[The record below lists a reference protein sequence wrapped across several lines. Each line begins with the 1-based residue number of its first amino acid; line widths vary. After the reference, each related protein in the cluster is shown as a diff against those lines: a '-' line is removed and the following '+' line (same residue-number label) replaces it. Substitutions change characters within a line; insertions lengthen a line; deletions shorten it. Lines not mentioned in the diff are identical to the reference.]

1 MKNYVE
7 RNISSKSQTT
17 LKYAMKMLSGSSE
30 TIIFMFLGVATIHD
44 KHEWNWNFVIL
55 TILFCSVFRVIGV
68 LILTALANQY
78 RLHKLKPVDQFVMM
92 YGGLRGAVAFALV
105 LLIDRDKVHHAD
117 MFVTTTIAM
126 VYWTVFV
133 QGITIK
139 PLVKFLNVKVQ
150 SEKDP
155 TMNERIA
162 GRFMDHVVAG
172 MEGILG
178 ELGNLRIRDMYKRLD
193 DKYIKP
199 CLLRENHFK
208 DPKII
213 ETYENLTE
221 RDALEFM
228 KRNPTQFAELAGS
241 KTMAELN
248 DNYGEKDN
256 TSNSSSPFDNR
267 FNHANIDPKELHYSQ
282 TQKDMA
288 ETRIK
293 HMLSEN
299 LFMPRNRPRKL
310 SYSRHAIND
319 GEVQPNNTPQ
329 PGINYK
335 MHIQVRRMM
344 SDHKNLRLR
353 KKKRDDASIAAANE
367 VPMVA
372 TTVPGSRVTGAS
384 KVLQDDHVHEA
395 LQSHNSVGNGN
406 VVTNAQE
413 ENLSGDE
420 EFISFTSRRKFSNQN
435 YNGAIS
441 PLFWTHWLCYL
452 CNMMFFFQT
461 SYGNCVGVAVW

>member
-44 KHEWNWNFVIL
+44 NHEWNWNFVVL
-55 TILFCSVFRVIGV
+55 TILFCTVFRVIGV
-68 LILTALANQY
+68 LILTRIANHY
-78 RLHKLKPVDQFVMM
+78 RLHKLSFVDQFVMM

-105 LLIDRDKVHHAD
+105 LLIDRKKVAHAD
-117 MFVTTTIAM
+117 MFVTTTIAV

-178 ELGNLRIRDMYKRLD
+178 ELGNLRIRDIYKRLD

-199 CLLRENHFK
+199 CLLREIRSK

-213 ETYENLTE
+213 ETFENLNE
-221 RDALEFM
+221 RDALEFV

-241 KTMAELN
+241 KTMAELSEMAGSN
-248 DNYGEKDN
+248 GTGNGNNY
-256 TSNSSSPFDNR
+256 
-267 FNHANIDPKELHYSQ
+267 NHANPDPKEIHYNQ
-282 TQKDMA
+282 TQKDLD
-288 ETRIK
+288 ETRIH

-310 SYSRHAIND
+310 SYSRHAIKD
-319 GEVQPNNTPQ
+319 DDATMGHDV
-329 PGINYK
+329 NYK
-335 MHIQVRRMM
+335 MHMHVRRMV
-344 SDHKNLRLR
+344 SENRDLRRRNKNGANQTASNDVP
-353 KKKRDDASIAAANE
+353 KVAAIQPGKR
-367 VPMVA
+367 VP
-372 TTVPGSRVTGAS
+372 GAS
-384 KVLQDDHVHEA
+384 KVLQDDHVLEA
-395 LQSHNSVGNGN
+395 LHDMGGRTVKY
-406 VVTNAQE
+406 AQE
-413 ENLSGDE
+413 HSSDDE
-420 EFISFTSRRKFSNQN
+420 EYISFASHTRRKLNTFLKYFFKIFSDFSKE
-435 YNGAIS
+435 YWSSSESMDAEEE
-441 PLFWTHWLCYL
+441 PR
-452 CNMMFFFQT
+452 
-461 SYGNCVGVAVW
+461 